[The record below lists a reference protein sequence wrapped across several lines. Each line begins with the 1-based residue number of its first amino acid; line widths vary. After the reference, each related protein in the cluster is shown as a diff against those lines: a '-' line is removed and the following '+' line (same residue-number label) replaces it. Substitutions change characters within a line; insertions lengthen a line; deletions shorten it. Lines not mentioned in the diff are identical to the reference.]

1 MSAYIIRRLFWLIV
15 TLLAVSIFTFVIIF
29 AGPVDP
35 VKALVG
41 PKAQG
46 EALVALRH
54 QLGLDRPLYVQYL
67 DYMGRLVRGDLGTSF
82 FFKRPVSEA
91 LFSRF
96 PATAQLAA
104 CIMGLS
110 LVFGLPLGVIAAMR
124 RGSVLDHGMQIV
136 GLMLISMPTFF
147 FGLLLI
153 YFMAFRLRVFPVG
166 GYGSLKHLI
175 LPGLSVALPWA
186 VWYGVIL
193 RTNMLDVLAADYV
206 RTAYAKGLP
215 QRLVVWRHMLK
226 NAMLPLVTMLGMDF
240 ASLLTGMAFVEYV
253 FNWPGIGWQALT
265 AAQHFDVPMIMGSVL
280 FGAALIGIANLVV
293 DVLYTF
299 LDPRVRLT

>member
-1 MSAYIIRRLFWLIV
+1 MSAYIIRRLFWLVI
-15 TLLAVSIFTFVIIF
+15 TLLAVSVFTFTIIF

-46 EALVALRH
+46 ESLQALRH
-54 QLGLDRPLYVQYL
+54 QLGLDRPLPAQYA
-67 DYMGRLVRGDLGTSF
+67 DYMRRLVRGDLGTSF
-82 FFKRPVSEA
+82 YFKRPVSEA

-104 CIMGLS
+104 CIMALS
-110 LVFGLPLGVIAAMR
+110 LVFGLPLGIVAALR
-124 RGSVLDHGMQIV
+124 RGSVLDHTMQV
-136 GLMLISMPTFF
+136 SGLVLISMPTFF

-153 YFMAFRLRVFPVG
+153 YFVAFRLRALPVG
-166 GYGSLKHLI
+166 GYGSLKHLV
-175 LPGLSVALPWA
+175 LPGVTVALPWA

-193 RTNMLDVLAADYV
+193 RTNMLDVISTDYV
-206 RTAYAKGLP
+206 RTARAKGLTP
-215 QRLVVWRHMLK
+215 GQVVTRHMLK
-226 NAMLPLVTMLGMDF
+226 NALLPLVTMLGMDF
-240 ASLLTGMAFVEYV
+240 AGLLTGLAFVEYV

-280 FGAALIGIANLVV
+280 FGATLIGLANLVV
-293 DVLYTF
+293 DVVYTF
-299 LDPRVRLT
+299 LDPRVRLQ

>member
-1 MSAYIIRRLFWLIV
+1 MTAYIVRRLFWLLV
-15 TLLAVSIFTFVIIF
+15 TLIAVSIFTFIIIF

-41 PKAQG
+41 PRAQG
-46 EALVALRH
+46 ASLTALRH
-54 QLGLDRPLYVQYL
+54 ELGLDRPLYVQYL
-67 DYMGRLVRGDLGTSF
+67 DYMGDLARGDLGDSF
-82 FFKRPVSEA
+82 FFKRPVREA
-91 LFSRF
+91 LFSRL

-104 CIMGLS
+104 CIMALS
-110 LVFGLPLGVIAAMR
+110 LVFGLPMGVVAALK
-124 RGSVLDHGMQIV
+124 RGSVLDSGMTV
-136 GLMLISMPTFF
+136 TGLLLISMPTFF

-153 YFMAFRLRVFPVG
+153 YFLAFRLRLFPVG
-166 GYGSLKHLI
+166 GYGSFRHLI

-193 RTNMLDVLAADYV
+193 RTSMLDVLSTDYV
-206 RTAYAKGLP
+206 RTAYAKGLR

-280 FGAALIGIANLVV
+280 FGAALIGFANLTV